1 MDENALALPSS
12 VSWADITAVKRV
24 LERQAAERARL
35 EAQLALV
42 RGVMEQMQRQEA
54 LARWE
59 MLGTLLDS
67 QERLG

>member
-1 MDENALALPSS
+1 MNEEVLTLPSS
-12 VSWADITAVKRV
+12 LSRADIAAMKHV
-24 LERQAAERARL
+24 LDRQAAERARL

-42 RGVMEQMQRQEA
+42 RGVMEQRQRQEA
-54 LARWE
+54 FARWE